1 MRLENCA
8 HCSKQILIHGT
19 NIISCKCRKLFFCSQ
34 PCYNSVIRTH
44 KKVCTYHTS
53 IQAQIPFCSPF
64 SPSNPPE
71 VDSAATSHAKSSQIT
86 GLLPRSQIPGPLQ
99 SSQIPGPFPS
109 SQIPGAHPANQIPIN
124 LQTPQVPGTFPNS
137 QILGSGPLIPSTL
150 TNSQIPVPLPNSNIP
165 ENLSNSQIHGSL
177 SNPELS
183 DQRKRDGFG
192 RFKPRQKI
200 PKEPLSEEQKRNNL
214 ISSAVS
220 KCKDAIVTN
229 CSKIQVLRFVDIHI
243 FYVNFLNPVI
253 ILYMV
258 QITALLWQMTAL
270 LKQISALL
278 MQIKKI
284 FFQA

>member
-44 KKVCTYHTS
+44 KKVCPYHTTL
-53 IQAQIPFCSPF
+53 QAQIPFCSPF

-71 VDSAATSHAKSSQIT
+71 VDSAATGHAKSSQIT
-86 GLLPRSQIPGPLQ
+86 GLLPRSQIPGP
-99 SSQIPGPFPS
+99 FPS
-109 SQIPGAHPANQIPIN
+109 SLIPGALPANQIPVN

-150 TNSQIPVPLPNSNIP
+150 TNSQIPVTLPTSQIP
-165 ENLSNSQIHGSL
+165 ENLSNSQIHGTL
-177 SNPELS
+177 SNSELT
-183 DQRKRDGFG
+183 DQRKRDCFG
-192 RFKPRQKI
+192 RYKPRQKN

-214 ISSAVS
+214 IASSVS

-229 CSKIQVLRFVDIHI
+229 CSKIQVLRFVNIYI
-243 FYVNFLNPVI
+243 FYVNFQVYLNPVN
-253 ILYMV
+253 MV
-258 QITALLWQMTAL
+258 QITALLWQTTAL
-270 LKQISALL
+270 LQQISALL
-278 MQIKKI
+278 MQII
-284 FFQA
+284 TNLLSGLMSANCMC